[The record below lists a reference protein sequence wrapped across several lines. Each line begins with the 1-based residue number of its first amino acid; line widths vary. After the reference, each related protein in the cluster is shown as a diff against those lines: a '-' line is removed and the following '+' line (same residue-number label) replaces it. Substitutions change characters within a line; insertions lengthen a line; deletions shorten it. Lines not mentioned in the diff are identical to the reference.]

1 MSGGF
6 PIAPLPFPPTTYD
19 QRYFN
24 ETIRT
29 LNLYFRQV
37 QNPGPVIGTDLRLL
51 QITTDP
57 GNKPQ
62 GTVWHDK
69 AANVLRI
76 VDETYINIPLSG
88 QTAPTA
94 AGTVT
99 P

>member
-1 MSGGF
+1 MSSSV
-6 PIAPLPFPPTTYD
+6 PITPLLLPPTTYD

-29 LNLYFRQV
+29 LNLYFRLI
-37 QNPGPVIGTDLRLL
+37 QNPGPLVATDLRLL
-51 QITTDP
+51 QVPTDP
-57 GNKPQ
+57 GNKPE

-76 VDETYINIPLSG
+76 VDDTYINVPLSG
-88 QTAPTA
+88 ETAQTETGTA
-94 AGTVT
+94 T